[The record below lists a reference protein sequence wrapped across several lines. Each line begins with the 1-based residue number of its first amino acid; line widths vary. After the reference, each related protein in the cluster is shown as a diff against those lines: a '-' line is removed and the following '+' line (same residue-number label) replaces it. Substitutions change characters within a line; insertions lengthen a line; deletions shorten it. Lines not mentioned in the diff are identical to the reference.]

1 MKMEFYPLGDTGV
14 QILFGS
20 EISEETNHQIRIF
33 ADYLKRNPVEGVIE
47 WVPAYTTL
55 TIFYRPD
62 KLAYKDMCQ
71 KLEEIQEQLQK
82 EEVKSNSTVYEIPVL
97 YGGEVGPDLSEVAS
111 YNGLTKDEV
120 VSIHSA
126 KPYLIYMMGFVP
138 GFPYLGG
145 MPGQIATPRRE
156 NPRAKIEAGSVGIA
170 GEQTGVY
177 PLETPGGWQI
187 IGRTP
192 VKLYDPDREEPIL
205 LAAGTYIRF
214 VPLNKKEYEEI
225 EEAIRLG
232 EYRVKSYEKGGGND
246 EGNRSEQ

>member
-1 MKMEFYPLGDTGV
+1 MKIEFHPLGDTGIQV
-14 QILFGS
+14 LFGS
-20 EISEETNHQIRIF
+20 DISEGTNQEIRLF
-33 ADYLKRNPVEGVIE
+33 ADQLKKLKLDGVIE

-55 TIFYRPD
+55 TIFYQPD
-62 KLAYKDMCQ
+62 KIIYKDLCK
-71 KLEEIQEQLQK
+71 KLEDIQKRLQK
-82 EEVKSNSTVYEIPVL
+82 EDLSSNSTVYEIPVL

-111 YNGLTKDEV
+111 HNGCTEDEV
-120 VSIHSA
+120 ISIHSA

-145 MPGQIATPRRE
+145 MPKKIATPRRE

-192 VKLYDPDREEPIL
+192 VKLYDPDNGEPIL
-205 LAAGTYIRF
+205 LSAGSYIRF
-214 VPLNKKEYEEI
+214 VPVDQKEYDEI
-225 EEAIRLG
+225 EQAVARG
-232 EYRVKSYEKGGGND
+232 EYKVKSYAKGGAHD
-246 EGNRSEQ
+246 EDR

>member
-1 MKMEFYPLGDTGV
+1 MKIEFHPLGDTGIQV
-14 QILFGS
+14 LFGS
-20 EISEETNHQIRIF
+20 DISEGTNQEIRLF
-33 ADYLKRNPVEGVIE
+33 ADQLKKLKLDGVIE

-55 TIFYRPD
+55 TIFYHPD
-62 KLAYKDMCQ
+62 KIIYKDLCK
-71 KLEEIQEQLQK
+71 KLEDIQKRLQK
-82 EEVKSNSTVYEIPVL
+82 EDLSSNSTVYEIPVL

-111 YNGLTKDEV
+111 HNGCTEDEV
-120 VSIHSA
+120 ISIHSA

-145 MPGQIATPRRE
+145 MPKKIATPRRE

-192 VKLYDPDREEPIL
+192 VKLYDPDNGEPIL
-205 LAAGTYIRF
+205 LSAGSYIRF
-214 VPLNKKEYEEI
+214 VPVDQKEYDEI
-225 EEAIRLG
+225 EQAVARG
-232 EYRVKSYEKGGGND
+232 EYKVKSYAKGGAHD
-246 EGNRSEQ
+246 EDR

>member
-1 MKMEFYPLGDTGV
+1 MKIQFHPLGDTGLQV
-14 QILFGS
+14 LFGS
-20 EISEETNHQIRIF
+20 EISEETNQQIRLF
-33 ADYLKRNPVEGVIE
+33 VDYLREHNMEGVIE

-55 TIFYRPD
+55 TIFYQPD
-62 KLAYKDMCQ
+62 KIVCKDLCK
-71 KLEEIQEQLQK
+71 KLEDIQDSLQK
-82 EEVKSNSTVYEIPVL
+82 ADFQSQSTVYEIPVL

-111 YNGLTKDEV
+111 YHKLSEDEV

-145 MPGQIATPRRE
+145 MPKQIATPRRE

-192 VKLYDPDREEPIL
+192 VKLYDPEREEPIL
-205 LAAGTYIRF
+205 LSAGSYIRF
-214 VPLNKKEYEEI
+214 VPVDQKEYEEI
-225 EEAIRLG
+225 KEAVTRG
-232 EYRVKSYEKGGGND
+232 EYNVKSYAKGGST
-246 EGNRSEQ
+246 R

>member
-1 MKMEFYPLGDTGV
+1 MKMEFHPLGDTGIQV
-14 QILFGS
+14 LFGS
-20 EISEETNHQIRIF
+20 DISEETNRQIRIF
-33 ADYLKRNPVEGVIE
+33 ADYLKGNPVEGLIE

-62 KLAYKDMCQ
+62 KIVFKDLCK
-71 KLEEIQEQLQK
+71 KLREIQETLQS
-82 EEVKSNSTVYEIPVL
+82 EDVKSNSTVYEIPVL
-97 YGGEVGPDLSEVAS
+97 YGGEVGPDLSDVAS
-111 YNGLTKDEV
+111 YNGLSEGEV
-120 VSIHSA
+120 ISFHSA
-126 KPYLIYMMGFVP
+126 RPYLIYMMGFVP

-145 MPGQIATPRRE
+145 MSEKIATPRRE

-192 VKLYDPDREEPIL
+192 VKLYDPEREEPIL
-205 LAAGTYIRF
+205 LSAGAYIRF
-214 VPLNKKEYEEI
+214 VPVDQKEYEEI

-232 EYRVKSYEKGGGND
+232 EYKVKSYEGGGGND
-246 EGNRSEQ
+246 EDN